1 MPQNPDSLSG
11 APISTPLF
19 SADGLVSQQWALW
32 FQKLVYRIGGGS
44 STPLGQI
51 SSDVTALQTQ
61 VTAAEANITALQTS
75 VADLNTRELADR
87 ADIDTLQTTVGA
99 DRGTWTPTLS
109 GAFETG
115 TVNYAGW
122 WKSIGEELFWEVEID
137 ASAGASTFTGAQIT
151 NMPQSTTRPGAFAA
165 VNTSVYADYGN
176 GMVAGNTAY
185 LPNFTLTSAKAIL
198 SGRYVK

>member
-51 SSDVTALQTQ
+51 SSDVATLQTQ
-61 VTAAEANITALQTS
+61 VATAETNITALQTS
-75 VADLNTRELADR
+75 VVDLNTRELADR
-87 ADIDTLQTTVGA
+87 TDINALQTTVGS
-99 DRGTWTPTLS
+99 DSGTWIPTLS
-109 GAFETG
+109 GASETG
-115 TVNYAGW
+115 TVNYSGW
-122 WKSIGEELFWEVEID
+122 WKSIGEELFWEIEVD
-137 ASAGASTFTGAQIT
+137 ATAGAVTVTSAQIT
-151 NMPQSTTRPGAFAA
+151 NMPQTAARPGSFAA
-165 VNTSVYADYGN
+165 VNTSAYADYGN
-176 GMVAGNTAY
+176 GMVSANIAY
-185 LPNFTLTSAKAIL
+185 LPNFTLTAAKAIL

>member
-51 SSDVTALQTQ
+51 SADVVALQTH
-61 VTAAEANITALQTS
+61 VATAETNITALQTS
-75 VADLNTRELADR
+75 IVDLNTRELADR
-87 ADIDTLQTTVGA
+87 ADINTLQTTVGA
-99 DRGTWTPTLS
+99 DSGTWMPTLS
-109 GAFETG
+109 GATETG
-115 TVNYAGW
+115 AVNYSGW

-137 ASAGASTFTGAQIT
+137 ATAGTVTFTAAQIT
-151 NMPQSTTRPGAFAA
+151 NMPHLAVRPGTFAT

>member
-51 SSDVTALQTQ
+51 SSDVATLQTQ
-61 VTAAEANITALQTS
+61 VATVETNITALQTS
-75 VADLNTRELADR
+75 IAGLNTRELVDR
-87 ADIDTLQTTVGA
+87 TDINTLQTTVGA
-99 DRGTWTPTLS
+99 DGGTWIPALS
-109 GAFETG
+109 GASETG
-115 TVNYAGW
+115 TVNYSGW
-122 WKSIGEELFWEVEID
+122 WKSIGEELFWEVQVD
-137 ASAGASTFTGAQIT
+137 ATAGAVTFTAAQIT
-151 NMPQSTTRPGAFAA
+151 NMPQTASRPGTFAS

-176 GMVAGNTAY
+176 GMVAGNTAS

-198 SGRYVK
+198 SGRYVT

>member
-51 SSDVTALQTQ
+51 SADVTALQTQ
-61 VTAAEANITALQTS
+61 VTAAESNITVLQTS
-75 VADLNTRELADR
+75 VTDLNTRELADR
-87 ADIDTLQTTVGA
+87 ADINTLQTTVGA
-99 DRGTWTPTLS
+99 ASGTWTPALS
-109 GAFETG
+109 GARETG
-115 TVNYAGW
+115 MVNYSGW
-122 WKSIGEELFWEVEID
+122 WKSIGEELFWEVEAD
-137 ASAGASTFTGAQIT
+137 ATAGAVTFTAAQIT
-151 NMPQSTTRPGAFAA
+151 NMPHTAVRTGAFAV
-165 VNTSVYADYGN
+165 VNISTYADYGN
-176 GMVAGNTAY
+176 GMVSGNTAY
-185 LPNFTLTSAKAIL
+185 LPNFTLTAAKAIL

>member
-32 FQKLVYRIGGGS
+32 FQKLVYRVGGGS
-44 STPLGQI
+44 STPLSQI
-51 SSDVTALQTQ
+51 SSDVAALQTH
-61 VTAAEANITALQTS
+61 VATAETNITALQTG

-87 ADIDTLQTTVGA
+87 ADINTLQTTVGA
-99 DRGTWTPTLS
+99 DSGTWAPTLI
-109 GAFETG
+109 GAAETG
-115 TVNYAGW
+115 AVNYAGW

-137 ASAGASTFTGAQIT
+137 ATVGTVTFTAAQIT
-151 NMPQSTTRPGAFAA
+151 NMPQPTTRPGAFAA
-165 VNTSVYADYGN
+165 VNTSAYADYGN

-185 LPNFTLTSAKAIL
+185 LPNFTLTSAKAIF